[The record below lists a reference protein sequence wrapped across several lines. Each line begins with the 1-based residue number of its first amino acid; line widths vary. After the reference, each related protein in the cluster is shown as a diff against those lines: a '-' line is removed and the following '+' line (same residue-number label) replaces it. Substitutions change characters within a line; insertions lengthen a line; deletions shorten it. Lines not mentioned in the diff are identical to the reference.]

1 MALKL
6 IGEVALDGSGW
17 QRGLSQMA
25 SSVKG
30 FIATAFGIYGVQ
42 QALQKTFETAS
53 DLADAS
59 DRLGIGTEKLQIF
72 KQAAKDAG
80 SSLEAI
86 VTGLEKV
93 EIARSKALGGDKN
106 ALDAFAKVGVSP
118 EMLKSMSREDLFSGP
133 IANAVRTM
141 NQADL
146 AAPMKEIFSRAFG
159 ELIPVLQTDFESLG
173 AKMRKAG
180 AIMDTET
187 IAALDLLADQFS
199 ILSNIIAAQLG
210 PVVLQLAEGIFR
222 IVGALA
228 SWWAWFKG
236 LIGPGAERASA
247 IMAGTPGYGGYSP
260 GQKERMDAQLAA
272 IKPATESPLDAA
284 EKAFAAEASKW
295 NDKLDAIKAAMAA
308 AAEKLKN
315 PPKAKFEADLP
326 DEKAPK
332 VKLAK
337 GDSGDALTRVG
348 NFLGSSRDVLTD
360 VAFRQLNY
368 LSQIAQHT
376 NKLANNSS
384 TSGSIFPPV

>member
-1 MALKL
+1 VALKL

-210 PVVLQLAEGIFR
+210 PVLLTLVESLWKLYAGISATWAY
-222 IVGALA
+222 IKVKAPHTMDLA
-228 SWWAWFKG
+228 SASTAAG
-236 LIGPGAERASA
+236 MSYGAVPPS
-247 IMAGTPGYGGYSP
+247 
-260 GQKERMDAQLAA
+260 L
-272 IKPATESPLDAA
+272 KPALNYSKDEVEALNKAAKEAALKQFTKVMDGLGSLKQQFADAA
-284 EKAFAAEASKW
+284 ER
-295 NDKLDAIKAAMAA
+295 
-308 AAEKLKN
+308 LKN